1 MPMGIPAQELP
12 DEDLLR
18 ELEALH
24 RTRNNT
30 LRHGSDDA
38 LQRHTERTQELEADY
53 LRRFPQRE
61 VDPHRLRSG
70 ARERDDEVRE
80 RDDEVRA

>member
-1 MPMGIPAQELP
+1 MPMGIPAPELP

-18 ELEALH
+18 EMEQLH

-38 LQRHTERTQELEADY
+38 LQRHTERTQELETEY
-53 LRRFPQRE
+53 LRRYPQRE
-61 VDPHRLRSG
+61 VDPERLRSG
-70 ARERDDEVRE
+70 ARQRE
-80 RDDEVRA
+80 EGVTA